1 MGSFSQQR
9 GGRIGTVQYCT
20 DVRTESLENDLGMD
34 SSIRH
39 RASLDGQGEMYEA
52 ITFSTRTEDCSRSE
66 IKRHT
71 LWKCALKIQKF
82 VVGLG
87 TTCVM
92 YEAVTEVPSLRP
104 QDTIKS
110 VRMHMALNLVY
121 LLPHSKYKARPHH
134 AYCSPYAGGW
144 GLSILLDGPATTG
157 IASWL

>member
-1 MGSFSQQR
+1 
-9 GGRIGTVQYCT
+9 
-20 DVRTESLENDLGMD
+20 
-34 SSIRH
+34 
-39 RASLDGQGEMYEA
+39 MYEA

-66 IKRHT
+66 VKLHT
-71 LWKCALKIQKF
+71 LWKCTLNIQKF
-82 VVGLG
+82 VGDLA

-92 YEAVTEVPSLRP
+92 YEAVIGVHSLRP

>member
-1 MGSFSQQR
+1 MGSFFSAE

-20 DVRTESLENDLGMD
+20 DVRPESLENDLGID

-39 RASLDGQGEMYEA
+39 RASLDGQGEVYDA
-52 ITFSTRTEDCSRSE
+52 IAFSTRTEDCSRSE
-66 IKRHT
+66 AKRHT
-71 LWKCALKIQKF
+71 LWKCTLKIQKI
-82 VVGLG
+82 VVDRA
-87 TTCVM
+87 TTCAVN
-92 YEAVTEVPSLRP
+92 EAIIGVHSLRS

-110 VRMHMALNLVY
+110 IRTHMALNLVY